1 MVKAVDLCSWT
12 LSTALV
18 MNGDYGVAVLT
29 GPTTMDVLMIKILE
43 YNVHQVMRVHFRIVA
58 GI

>member
-1 MVKAVDLCSWT
+1 MVKAVGLCSWT

-29 GPTTMDVLMIKILE
+29 GPSTTDVHMMTILE